1 MLWDLQLEAELEN
14 SPGEKR
20 QLDRSQSL
28 GHLCRSDGSPLVPIV
43 GRLLHEREVS
53 SLEVAWK
60 PGLKFEKSSC
70 LHLSSQAIALYS
82 SCQTAPEIHKK
93 NDFKANTAELP
104 CCQLYGLQH
113 VSEVRGGGE
122 PNPCGCLR
130 LWALRWG
137 CWPCTSPP
145 GCSPSQTLPKPSR
158 HLPAHRAWQ
167 AEMSSP

>member
-1 MLWDLQLEAELEN
+1 MLWDLQLEAELKN

-104 CCQLYGLQH
+104 CCQLYGLQ
-113 VSEVRGGGE
+113 RGAWRRGAQ
-122 PNPCGCLR
+122 PLR
-130 LWALRWG
+130 LPEALGTAAGLLALHLSAWMF
-137 CWPCTSPP
+137 PVTDPAQTEQAPASPP
-145 GCSPSQTLPKPSR
+145 GLAS
-158 HLPAHRAWQ
+158 
-167 AEMSSP
+167 